1 MAIKKTSSLMNLG
14 ATLELVD
21 GAAVA
26 EVEMNLPLDSLS
38 REIWV
43 ITDIQMDH
51 DLLAADA
58 TPGGGQVIGVRATK
72 NSKSTLV
79 EINDPDCIGAMSAG
93 LLQSSVPNLGGITY
107 MSSKTPDFQSTGS
120 TRDFLAIVAT
130 PNWFI
135 QGAFTSTA
143 GGASNK
149 GVFVRIQGYRAQ
161 ADLATYSALIAEELN
176 S

>member
-1 MAIKKTSSLMNLG
+1 MNLG
-14 ATLELVD
+14 ATLDLVD
-21 GAAVA
+21 GAGVA

-72 NSKSTLV
+72 NSKTTLV

-107 MSSKTPDFQSTGS
+107 MSRTGS
-120 TRDFLAIVAT
+120 TRDFIAIVAT

>member
-1 MAIKKTSSLMNLG
+1 MAIKKTSSIMNLG
-14 ATLELVD
+14 ATLDLVD
-21 GAAVA
+21 GAGF
-26 EVEMNLPLDSLS
+26 VETELNLPLDSLS

-51 DLLAADA
+51 ELLAMDA
-58 TPGGGQVIGVRATK
+58 APGGGQVIGVRATK
-72 NSKSTLV
+72 NSQTTLID
-79 EINDPDCIGAMSAG
+79 INDPDCIGAMSAG
-93 LLQSSVPNLGGITY
+93 LLQATPANNGGAAY
-107 MSSKTPDFQSTGS
+107 MSSKTPDEQSTGTS
-120 TRDFLAIVAT
+120 RDYICVVAT

-135 QGAFTSTA
+135 SGAFTSTT

-149 GVFVRIQGYRAQ
+149 GVFVRITGYRAQ